1 MENFIFVSKITN
13 KKGLE
18 NPNLLQIHLLYI
30 FLLYH
35 KKPISSICIF
45 QKNCKKM
52 IKCIKKKSKHHILMS
67 ALSFVYIFII
77 SWKRHFVNTE
87 NLKKFA
93 KKMTGIDHPAQ
104 CRYDLYKS
112 KRVLINK
119 SYKPYT
125 KNVQFIENNFIND
138 NFVYLSICCKIWK
151 TKLTIFIKKFCK

>member
-1 MENFIFVSKITN
+1 MKIFIYVGKITN

-35 KKPISSICIF
+35 KKPVSSICIF
-45 QKNCKKM
+45 QKNCKK
-52 IKCIKKKSKHHILMS
+52 IKKSIKKEQTPHFDVC
-67 ALSFVYIFII
+67 SFICIYFYYIMKTPFCQYR
-77 SWKRHFVNTE
+77 KFE
-87 NLKKFA
+87 KFA

-112 KRVLINK
+112 QRVLINK

-125 KNVQFIENNFIND
+125 KNVQFIENNFI
-138 NFVYLSICCKIWK
+138 V
-151 TKLTIFIKKFCK
+151 